1 MVLPGVHDDLKNGH
15 QQCSIGMAIRLALVL
30 FWGLGIVAAVL
41 WGFHPNKAAVI
52 TGVFTYPVAPVF
64 FLCGYITAQAVVL
77 YAVLRPFGLDSHF
90 RRMLAALPIFC
101 FFCYADYF
109 ILGIGR
115 SVMPDY
121 VDPSEIALF
130 LGTIATGLAVAV
142 WYFWQSRSKGGI
154 QM

>member
-1 MVLPGVHDDLKNGH
+1 MILTGVHNDLKNGR
-15 QQCSIGMAIRLALVL
+15 QQCATGMAIRLALVL
-30 FWGLGIVAAVL
+30 FWGLGILEAVL
-41 WGFHPNKAAVI
+41 WGFHPDKATVI

-77 YAVLRPFGLDSHF
+77 YAVLRPFGLGSHF
-90 RRMLAALPIFC
+90 RRVLAALPIFC

-121 VDPSEIALF
+121 GDPFENALF
-130 LGTIATGLAVAV
+130 LWTIATGLAVAV
-142 WYFWQSRSKGGI
+142 WHFWQSRSKGGI